1 MGHFVNYRLTE
12 LSDRQVP
19 DIVAFYVLTSD
30 HRGIRGVPEV
40 LVVSNNLDVLS
51 SLASISALTRHTL
64 FLVCAGGTD
73 QLLMHLTS
81 HPMLILQAC
90 QQVTILDKAC
100 CLLQH
105 TLQQK
110 QSTV

>member
-1 MGHFVNYRLTE
+1 
-12 LSDRQVP
+12 VP
-19 DIVAFYVLTSD
+19 DIAGFAVLTTN
-30 HRGIRGVPEV
+30 HIGVRGIPEV

-51 SLASISALTRHTL
+51 GLASIRALARHTL
-64 FLVCAGGTD
+64 FLVGAGGTD
-73 QLLMHLTS
+73 QLLMYLTS

-90 QQVTILDKAC
+90 QQVTIMGKTC

-110 QSTV
+110 QSTI

>member
-1 MGHFVNYRLTE
+1 MGHLVNFRLTE
-12 LSDRQVP
+12 LPDHPVP
-19 DIVAFYVLTSD
+19 DITAFATLTTN
-30 HRGIRGVPEV
+30 HGGVRVIPEV

-73 QLLMHLTS
+73 QLLMNLTS

-90 QQVTILDKAC
+90 QQVTILGKAC

-110 QSTV
+110 QSTI